1 MLFRSPVKSALAG
14 NLLIVFI
21 ILFSFTS
28 QLFASE
34 MTDEMKGKMIGVI
47 AFKTGQVNISRDQAQ
62 FMPASLG
69 EEIFLEDRIQTSAD
83 SRLQILL
90 RDETTFT
97 LGPNAELIVDKFI
110 YDPDSS
116 DVEVS
121 IKSGAFRFISGATAS
136 SGPDAVKLKLPKAT
150 LSIRGTE
157 VLGDVSPAN
166 TQIILMSGIINVI
179 TDNDI
184 KEISQHG
191 WGVEVNDQGDISD
204 PSPVE
209 TNALEDVII
218 LLESTEEDSDGEDD
232 SEDQLVT
239 NTQSSSDEDSEE
251 ETQEEVD
258 SENTETTTASN
269 ETNDETNAAGDETPA
284 AQNDSTATTQSSET
298 SSETSS
304 EASSDTSLAAGTDTD
319 SQLPSTTSTE
329 TSLDVNGNLDGDG
342 QLKSDSYQT
351 SDFDKIILASFQQ
364 DNTTTS
370 SSAELDTD
378 LTVENN
384 IQTDDETLELTAD
397 GQIKQPSVDA
407 TGSPDSDTTTTTA
420 QADIVDQLV
429 SPVAIETDTE
439 KQATEKTSEEDMKIV
454 GEEVT
459 SSTTGNSATD
469 NSVTDN
475 SATDNSATDNS
486 GAGNSGTTPI
496 NEAPIAETLDDLTL
510 TDTSGDDDFANILSK
525 IDANDPDGDELAFAI
540 VNGST
545 NTRQAGY
552 DTALVGT
559 YGTLYLNTNNGDLL
573 YVPDDTAIEGLTADA
588 TEEFNLNISDGT
600 NEISQILK
608 AVITGADDSLTS
620 SNAASSIA
628 DTTSLAVGG
637 VTDIDGTLSASDL
650 DADALEFSI
659 IVDGSV
665 VTQASSPEALFGPAP
680 APGEPN
686 YEFITNVYANYD
698 KAYDLGDSVYDTD
711 IVLNSETGAFKI
723 LPNGVLLDALDD
735 GETANEQVNFQVT
748 NGAETL
754 TRTLD
759 LNYVGA
765 EDPPE
770 ISSMDGNPMSLTSSQ
785 IDVAVARVE
794 DRDIETF
801 EDQTEN
807 LPAWIGFAQ
816 DPANPGIYLWSIND
830 NAGNDPIVDHYLN
843 GSIQINF
850 QAKSGNQASDVLA
863 QTLTFACQTAKC
875 SNFIQSTDATT
886 PVPTDSLLVNL
897 LDNTGGKIFINSV
910 EYNSLTFLEM
920 QNFFDVSSVGSFHR
934 KYTVSSTGAYD
945 GDWSVG
951 HVVMANYGTQFVQS
965 DVYLTFSDL
974 QYSNNAGGSFTDIAA
989 FDWNTDRLNNDGTF
1003 TKTKFA
1009 IDTGVDS
1016 SVGNDFDVDV
1026 THHVSFLK
1034 NSASQYALAGAI
1046 EITPS
1051 GMNEA
1056 GYEDDSIV
1064 LMNPRVVILEP
1075 Q

>member
-1 MLFRSPVKSALAG
+1 M
-14 NLLIVFI
+14 
-21 ILFSFTS
+21 
-28 QLFASE
+28 
-34 MTDEMKGKMIGVI
+34 
-47 AFKTGQVNISRDQAQ
+47 
-62 FMPASLG
+62 
-69 EEIFLEDRIQTSAD
+69 
-83 SRLQILL
+83 
-90 RDETTFT
+90 
-97 LGPNAELIVDKFI
+97 
-110 YDPDSS
+110 
-116 DVEVS
+116 
-121 IKSGAFRFISGATAS
+121 
-136 SGPDAVKLKLPKAT
+136 
-150 LSIRGTE
+150 
-157 VLGDVSPAN
+157 
-166 TQIILMSGIINVI
+166 
-179 TDNDI
+179 
-184 KEISQHG
+184 
-191 WGVEVNDQGDISD
+191 
-204 PSPVE
+204 
-209 TNALEDVII
+209 
-218 LLESTEEDSDGEDD
+218 
-232 SEDQLVT
+232 
-239 NTQSSSDEDSEE
+239 
-251 ETQEEVD
+251 
-258 SENTETTTASN
+258 
-269 ETNDETNAAGDETPA
+269 
-284 AQNDSTATTQSSET
+284 
-298 SSETSS
+298 
-304 EASSDTSLAAGTDTD
+304 
-319 SQLPSTTSTE
+319 
-329 TSLDVNGNLDGDG
+329 
-342 QLKSDSYQT
+342 
-351 SDFDKIILASFQQ
+351 
-364 DNTTTS
+364 
-370 SSAELDTD
+370 
-378 LTVENN
+378 
-384 IQTDDETLELTAD
+384 
-397 GQIKQPSVDA
+397 
-407 TGSPDSDTTTTTA
+407 
-420 QADIVDQLV
+420 
-429 SPVAIETDTE
+429 
-439 KQATEKTSEEDMKIV
+439 
-454 GEEVT
+454 
-459 SSTTGNSATD
+459 
-469 NSVTDN
+469 
-475 SATDNSATDNS
+475 
-486 GAGNSGTTPI
+486 
-496 NEAPIAETLDDLTL
+496 
-510 TDTSGDDDFANILSK
+510 SK

-545 NTRQAGY
+545 NIRQAGY

-559 YGTLYLNTNNGDLL
+559 YGTLYLNTNTGDLL

-628 DTTSLAVGG
+628 DTTSLDVGG

-686 YEFITNVYANYD
+686 YEFITNIYANYD
-698 KAYDLGDSVYDTD
+698 KAYDLANSVYGTD
-711 IVLNSETGAFKI
+711 IILNSETGAFKI

-735 GETANEQVNFQVT
+735 GETANEQVSFQVT

-794 DRDIETF
+794 DRDIEIF

-807 LPAWIGFAQ
+807 LPSWIGFAQ
-816 DPANPGIYLWSIND
+816 DPANPGIYLWSIDD

-863 QTLTFACQTAKC
+863 QTLTFICQTAKC

-886 PVPTDSLLVNL
+886 PVPTNSPLVDL
-897 LDNTGGKIFINSV
+897 LDNSGGKIFINSV
-910 EYNSLTFLEM
+910 QYNSLSSLEM
-920 QNFFDVSSVGSFHR
+920 QNFFDESSSSIGSFHR
-934 KYTVSSTGAYD
+934 KYTVPSTGAYD

-965 DVYLTFSDL
+965 DVYLTFSNL
-974 QYSNNAGGSFTDIAA
+974 QYANNAGGNFTDTAP

-1003 TKTKFA
+1003 TKTNIA

-1016 SVGNDFDVDV
+1016 SVGNDFDVNV

-1051 GMNEA
+1051 GINEA
-1056 GYEDDSIV
+1056 GFNDSVV
-1064 LMNPRVVILEP
+1064 LMNPIVVILEP